1 MQNPIVFCGRESY
14 PAGKI
19 LCVGRNYAEHAREL
33 GNEVPEFP
41 LVFMKPA
48 SNLGFSGAHI
58 NKPADMGRLHYE
70 TELVLLLTK
79 EIRNANEDECRAAIG
94 GYSVGLDMTLRDYQ
108 EELKKKGYPWTLAK
122 CFDDAAVVTD
132 FIPVSEH
139 QLTMNEEI
147 RLKVN
152 GELKQNAP
160 LNLMIFGPVEIV
172 KFLSHKMT
180 LYPGDLIFTG
190 TPAGVGATDVGD
202 ILEAEITGINSLAAT
217 IV

>member
-1 MQNPIVFCGRESY
+1 MQNPIIFCGNDSY
-14 PAGKI
+14 TAGKI

-58 NKPADMGRLHYE
+58 HKPEHMGRLHYE
-70 TELVLLLTK
+70 TELVLLITR
-79 EIRNANEDECRAAIG
+79 EIHNASDEECMAAIG

-132 FIPVSEH
+132 FVPASAH
-139 QLTMNEEI
+139 QLTMDEVI

-152 GELKQNAP
+152 GEVKQNAP
-160 LNLMIFGPVEIV
+160 LNLMMFGPVEIV
-172 KFLSHKMT
+172 KFLSEKMT

-202 ILEAEITGINSLAAT
+202 VLEAEITGINSLSAT